1 MLAHRRSF
9 IAFGCLQH
17 QPESRL
23 PAQPALPNPTT
34 PAPHRMSGHG
44 NLQRRIST
52 WMNRRTLRKP
62 LRLAARIAIIV
73 VLVLLSLQILL
84 GYFLAS
90 DPRLLPPALRQ
101 AKNLLIVT
109 AHPDDECLFFSP
121 SILAVLDNNPTTKG
135 GLIVLSTGKRII

>member
-1 MLAHRRSF
+1 
-9 IAFGCLQH
+9 
-17 QPESRL
+17 
-23 PAQPALPNPTT
+23 
-34 PAPHRMSGHG
+34 
-44 NLQRRIST
+44 
-52 WMNRRTLRKP
+52 MNRRTLRKP